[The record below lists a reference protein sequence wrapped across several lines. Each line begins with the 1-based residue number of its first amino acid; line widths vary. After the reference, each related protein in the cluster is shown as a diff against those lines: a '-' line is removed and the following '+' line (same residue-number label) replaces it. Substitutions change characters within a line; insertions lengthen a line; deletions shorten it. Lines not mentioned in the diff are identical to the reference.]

1 MFDSE
6 FGVFMS
12 STKLFFFAN
21 GTDSVL
27 SLKYLREYLHSNNN
41 SHNRDKQ
48 QDVLSVA
55 LVSIF
60 ASL

>member
-27 SLKYLREYLHSNNN
+27 SLKYLREYLHSNDN

-48 QDVLSVA
+48 QDILSVA
-55 LVSIF
+55 
-60 ASL
+60 